1 MAHPQKKQT
10 SNTEIST
17 DRSGKQRLD
26 ELDPARIAT
35 QLVMFEPSE
44 EVIAD
49 LVAKARLSIPGLAPA
64 SEAIKVQR
72 HNSACL
78 MALARKS
85 KFDPAAPTGEGFIAM
100 LPLNGLGMELLALDA
115 LEATKPNLKFL
126 SRPGERPEGIYLWAI
141 FAPGLGAASMALFM
155 EKLTSEQ
162 YAGLDIYARAV
173 TAEGRNFLKT
183 MGFAEGTEIGPT
195 HAPHL
200 WKFPRR
206 LQAPLYDSYVPNSGK
221 KDIGVT
227 IARTLDDLMRVA
239 AIRNAVYVGEQE
251 CPYNEEYDGND
262 LAATHLLAYMGDE
275 PIGCLR
281 VRLFA
286 DFVKFERMAIRKEYR
301 KSRAAILLA
310 QAGLRFAR
318 KKGYR
323 RAYAHSQVRLVD
335 FWSRF
340 GFRPLEGANTFV
352 FSDFDYVEIVADL
365 EPDPDAVVIGTSPY
379 VLIRPEG
386 RWHVPGVLETSA
398 ARPASNP
405 SIVKKR

>member
-1 MAHPQKKQT
+1 MAHPQKKPA
-10 SNTEIST
+10 SGDEIST
-17 DRSGKQRLD
+17 DRSGKYRLD
-26 ELDPARIAT
+26 ELDPARIAKH
-35 QLVMFEPSE
+35 LVMFRPSE

-72 HNSACL
+72 HNSACI

-85 KFDPAAPTGEGFIAM
+85 KFDPAAPMGEGFIAM
-100 LPLNGLGMELLALDA
+100 LPLNGVGMKVLALDA
-115 LEATKPNLKFL
+115 LEATKPNIKFL
-126 SRPGERPEGIYLWAI
+126 SGPGERPEGIYLWAI
-141 FAPGLGAASMALFM
+141 FAPGSGAASMALFM
-155 EKLTSEQ
+155 EDLASEQ
-162 YAGLDIYARAV
+162 YAGLDIYARPV
-173 TAEGRNFLKT
+173 TAEGCNFVKT
-183 MGFAEGTEIGPT
+183 LGFTEGADIGQT

-206 LQAPLYDSYVPNSGK
+206 LQAPLYDSYVRNSGK
-221 KDIGVT
+221 KIIGVT
-227 IARTLDDLMRVA
+227 IARTLDDLMRVT

-251 CPYNEEYDGND
+251 CPYDEEYDGND
-262 LAATHLLAYMGDE
+262 LSATHLLAYQGDE

-281 VRLFA
+281 VRFFA

-323 RAYAHSQVRLVD
+323 RAYAHSQLRLVD

-340 GFRPLEGANTFV
+340 GFRPLEGAKPFI
-352 FSDFDYVEIVADL
+352 FSDFDYAELIADL
-365 EPDPDAVVIGTSPY
+365 EHDPEAVAIGISPY

-386 RWHVPGVLETSA
+386 RWHVPGILERSA
-398 ARPASNP
+398 ARPPTNP
-405 SIVKKR
+405 SVLKKR

>member
-1 MAHPQKKQT
+1 MAQPQKQQT
-10 SNTEIST
+10 SNSEIPT
-17 DRSGKQRLD
+17 DRSGKYRLD
-26 ELDPARIAT
+26 ELDAARIAKH
-35 QLVMFEPSE
+35 LVMFEPSE

-49 LVAKARLSIPGLAPA
+49 LVAKARLSIPGLALA
-64 SEAIKVQR
+64 AEAIKVQR
-72 HNSACL
+72 HNSACI

-85 KFDPAAPTGEGFIAM
+85 KFDPAAPVGEGFIAM
-100 LPLNGLGMELLALDA
+100 LPLNGVGMELLALDA
-115 LEATKPNLKFL
+115 LEATKPNVKLL
-126 SRPGERPEGIYLWAI
+126 SRPGERPEGIYWWAI
-141 FAPGLGAASMALFM
+141 FAPGSLAAGMALFM
-155 EKLTSEQ
+155 EMLTSEQ
-162 YAGLDIYARAV
+162 YAGLDIYARPV
-173 TAEGRNFLKT
+173 TVEGRNFLKSL
-183 MGFAEGTEIGPT
+183 GFTDDAEIGQ
-195 HAPHL
+195 ARVPHL

-206 LQAPLYDSYVPNSGK
+206 PPAPLYDSYIPNSGK
-221 KDIGVT
+221 RNIGIT
-227 IARTLDDLMRVA
+227 IARTLDDLMRVT

-251 CPYNEEYDGND
+251 CPYDEEYDGND
-262 LAATHLLAYMGDE
+262 LSATHLLAYMGDE

-281 VRLFA
+281 VRFFA

-323 RAYAHSQVRLVD
+323 RAYAHSQLRLVD

-340 GFRPLEGANTFV
+340 GFRPLEGAKTFV

-386 RWHVPGVLETSA
+386 RWHVRGVLETSA

-405 SIVKKR
+405 SIVNKR

>member
-1 MAHPQKKQT
+1 MTQPQKIQI
-10 SNTEIST
+10 SNTEIPT
-17 DRSGKQRLD
+17 GQSGKYRLD
-26 ELDPARIAT
+26 ELDPARIAKH
-35 QLVMFEPSE
+35 LVMFEPSE

-49 LVAKARLSIPGLAPA
+49 LVAKARLTIPGLALA
-64 SEAIKVQR
+64 SEAIKIQR
-72 HNSACL
+72 HNSACI

-100 LPLNGLGMELLALDA
+100 LPLNGVGMELLALDA
-115 LEATKPNLKFL
+115 LDATKPNVKFL
-126 SRPGERPEGIYLWAI
+126 SRPGERPEGIYWWAI
-141 FAPGLGAASMALFM
+141 FAPGSLAAGMALFM
-155 EKLTSEQ
+155 EKLASKQ
-162 YAGLDIYARAV
+162 YAGLDIYARPV
-173 TAEGRNFLKT
+173 TVEGHNFLKT
-183 MGFAEGTEIGPT
+183 LGFTEGTEFGQT
-195 HAPHL
+195 RAPHL

-206 LQAPLYDSYVPNSGK
+206 PEAPPYDSYVPHSGK
-221 KDIGVT
+221 KAIGIT

-251 CPYNEEYDGND
+251 CPYVEEYDGND
-262 LAATHLLAYMGDE
+262 LSATHLLAYMGDE

-281 VRLFA
+281 VRFFA

-323 RAYAHSQVRLVD
+323 RAYAHSQVRLLD

-352 FSDFDYVEIVADL
+352 FSDFDYVEMIADL
-365 EPDPDAVVIGTSPY
+365 EPDPNAVVIGTSPY